1 MSMWLVRL
9 ARLIARLA
17 LPRQLR
23 RDLTEVFAPIDQRVP
38 MLLASGAQP
47 ETVRSEVAWALAE
60 RLSDSIKPGY
70 IEAAMLLYDP
80 LQAALKNKR

>member
-1 MSMWLVRL
+1 MWLVGL
-9 ARLIARLA
+9 ARLIAKLA
-17 LPRQLR
+17 LPRQVR
-23 RDLTEVFAPIDQRVP
+23 RDLAKVFDPIDQRVP

-80 LQAALKNKR
+80 LMAALKSKR